1 MGYASDPELE
11 VRKVKQSGDI
21 VDESTDQ
28 DGGTVIQT
36 RRRHRVDFRSNDPTS
51 VAKTA
56 NWQDLFKFVVD
67 CWILGFCLQFVQ
79 AHYIAIMYTRQRNF
93 AA

>member
-11 VRKVKQSGDI
+11 VRKVKQSSNT
-21 VDESTDQ
+21 VDEPTDQ

-67 CWILGFCLQFVQ
+67 CWISEFCLQSVQ
-79 AHYIAIMYTRQRNF
+79 ACYFAIMYTRQRHF